1 MDKHAQNPES
11 SPQAA
16 HRRLPTRRD
25 VTRGPLGILF
35 LTVFLD
41 LVGFGILIPIQP
53 FYAELFGARPATIT
67 LLSASFSLVQFL
79 FAPLLGRLSD
89 SVGRRPI
96 MLFTIAINAV
106 GYTLFGFATS
116 LPMLF
121 LARITSG
128 FGSANLGTAQAIIA
142 DSTTPETRAKGMG
155 IIGAAFGLG
164 FILGPAIGGL
174 FGQYGLSIPPFVAAG
189 LSTVNWFYAFFMLPE
204 THATKRTGAV
214 ELPAA
219 AVSAPPAAVPDHGRR
234 RLGLSWFELKKAIEH
249 PNVLQLFWLYLVGT
263 VAVSLME
270 QTLGLYIERIWL
282 PTGKGHSTTAH
293 LREASAMTAYF
304 LVVVGLTGALVQGVL
319 IGRLARRFGERRLV
333 VAGTVIVA
341 LTLALIPVVARLR
354 IYPLL
359 LAVGPLLAFGGGIL
373 NPSVP
378 SLLSQSAESEA
389 YGGILGLGQ
398 SLSALGRVVGPMFAG
413 VLFEVSYDVPFY
425 LGAGLMLSCTLV
437 ALTIRIITRRDVAV
451 AAAQTLRE
459 GQSPS
464 GKNPLKSL

>member
-1 MDKHAQNPES
+1 MSKHATNTDPG
-11 SPQAA
+11 PRAA
-16 HRRLPTRRD
+16 ERRLPTPRG
-25 VTRGPLGILF
+25 VTRGPIGILF

-96 MLFTIAINAV
+96 MLFTIAINAI
-106 GYTLFGFATS
+106 GYMLFGLATS

-189 LSTVNWFYAFFMLPE
+189 LSTVNWFYAYFMLPE
-204 THATKRTGAV
+204 THPSRRTGAG
-214 ELPAA
+214 ELPAGA
-219 AVSAPPAAVPDHGRR
+219 LSAPAGDVPDRYRGRP
-234 RLGLSWFELKKAIEH
+234 GLSWHELKKAIEH

-263 VAVSLME
+263 VAISLME

-282 PTGKGHSTTAH
+282 PTGTGHATAEH

-341 LTLALIPVVARLR
+341 LTLVLIPVVAGLR
-354 IYPLL
+354 IYALL
-359 LAVGPLLAFGGGIL
+359 LSLGPLLALGGGLL

-378 SLLSQSAESEA
+378 SLLSQSVESDA

-398 SLSALGRVVGPMFAG
+398 SLSALGRVVGPLFAG

-425 LGAGLMLSCTLV
+425 LGAGLMATCTLV
-437 ALTIRIITRRDVAV
+437 ALTIRAITPCNAAV
-451 AAAQTLRE
+451 ASAE
-459 GQSPS
+459 
-464 GKNPLKSL
+464 SLQEALASTQAERID